1 MDELQE
7 ICAYSAELQVHSG
20 TRNDMPDDRAG
31 ERQGP
36 SRGATVT
43 GSTDFDRARFFA
55 TQALDAMAQRR
66 VPPTP
71 HNFSV
76 WFAHLTGSYPELSR
90 AIEILDS
97 NRAEFSPERN
107 AELYERLIGDTH
119 TASQL
124 REAGARVSAAVSS
137 VLGILQRAGSGT
149 KQYGEK
155 LGEAS
160 EVIGETLDPQ
170 QLRTVAEQILGETQ
184 RMIAHNDDVAGKL
197 AESSHEIEVLRRE
210 IEDARRETLVDPLTG
225 VGNRKLFDVR
235 LRECMRN
242 ALEDGSELCLLMA
255 DIDHFKKFNDT
266 YGHQL
271 GDLVLRLVA
280 RVLTDGI
287 KGRDI
292 AARYGGEEFA
302 ILLPRTKLADAVRLA
317 DQLRAMIA
325 SRRIRKRDDDRD
337 LGTVT
342 LSIGASCFRPGE
354 PASEFVQRAD
364 AALYFAKH
372 HGRNRVAS
380 EREVEAGALV
390 PTPKP

>member
-1 MDELQE
+1 M
-7 ICAYSAELQVHSG
+7 
-20 TRNDMPDDRAG
+20 
-31 ERQGP
+31 
-36 SRGATVT
+36 AT
-43 GSTDFDRARFFA
+43 
-55 TQALDAMAQRR
+55 RR

-76 WFAHLTGSYPELSR
+76 WFAHLSGAYPELSR

-97 NRAEFSPERN
+97 NRAEFGPERN
-107 AELYERLIGDTH
+107 AELYERLIGDTR
-119 TASQL
+119 TAGQL
-124 REAGARVSAAVSS
+124 REAGERISTAVAS
-137 VLGILQRAGSGT
+137 VLDLIQSAGLGT
-149 KQYGEK
+149 KQYGERIDK
-155 LGEAS
+155 AS
-160 EVIGETLDPQ
+160 EAMEGSLNPAQIKA
-170 QLRTVAEQILGETQ
+170 VAEKILGETQ
-184 RMIAHNDDVAGKL
+184 RMIEHNDEISGKL

-210 IEDARRETLVDPLTG
+210 IEDVRRENLVDPLTG

-242 ALEDGSELCLLMA
+242 ALEDGGELCLVMA
-255 DIDHFKKFNDT
+255 DIDHFKKFNDS

-280 RVLTDGI
+280 KALTDGI

-302 ILLPRTKLADAVRLA
+302 ILLPKTKLSDAVKVA

-325 SRRIRKRDDDRD
+325 SRRVRKRGDERD
-337 LGTVT
+337 LGTIT
-342 LSIGASCFRPGE
+342 LSMGASRFRPGE
-354 PASEFVQRAD
+354 PGTEFVQRAD

-380 EREVEAGALV
+380 EHEVDAGTLV
-390 PTPKP
+390 PQAVAKSS